1 MDWFL
6 YDNSLGHE
14 RVNPVHPSVAF
25 PIEISHLICTAN
37 EMTVSKQNATLG
49 INTFGFLLF
58 SGGIKWEH

>member
-37 EMTVSKQNATLG
+37 EMTGV
-49 INTFGFLLF
+49 
-58 SGGIKWEH
+58 